1 MQQDEPTTRTLRAAA
16 QRPENY
22 PADLPFVP
30 CRPVELSM
38 AGSELRVAWHGVDR
52 PFDLVQQLIGAS
64 AQDGWTREE
73 RQQTAAPSRRVRLS
87 RAGVQREIDV
97 VQAGPFS
104 SVVLKQREMP

>member
-1 MQQDEPTTRTLRAAA
+1 MRQNEVATRTLRAATV
-16 QRPENY
+16 RPEHY

-30 CRPVELSM
+30 DRPVELSM
-38 AGSELRVAWHGVDR
+38 AGSELRLAWHGVDR

-73 RQQTAAPSRRVRLS
+73 RQQAGAPPRRVRLG
-87 RAGVQREIDV
+87 RAGARRQIDV

-104 SVVLKQREMP
+104 SVVLKQRGMP